1 MSLLTVKDLGKSF
14 GGVKAVDG
22 ITFEIAAGEL
32 LALIGPNGAGK
43 STTFNMLNG
52 QLQAD
57 RGSIRF
63 AGQELLGLAPREIW
77 RLGVGRTFQIAETFS
92 SLTVIENV
100 QMALLSHAGRIF
112 SFFKAARLHERERA
126 LELLE
131 QVGMASQAERPCSAL
146 AYSDVKRVELAI
158 ALANRPR
165 LLLMDEP
172 TAGMAPKERNALMTL
187 TKKLVIE
194 QQIAV
199 LFTEHSMDVVFAHAD
214 RMIVLARGRLIA
226 RGVPDDIRK
235 DAKVQEVYFGS
246 GATFEDEIAVST
258 AKVQAQIT
266 EQAAQGLSNVQTTE
280 EPSQSPLNVH
290 ALTAA
295 KTGAR
300 EARLARAAHEEFS
313 APNQAELLLSVQYLC
328 AWYGAAQILYDVNI
342 QVKRGEVVA
351 LMGRNGAGKSTTMK
365 ALMGLLEKRS
375 GMLQFMGSDISKDAA
390 HRIAASGLGY
400 VPEDRR
406 IFTDLT
412 VLENLEVGRQKAR
425 VWPDG
430 VAAPAWT
437 VQQLFTL
444 FPNLGEMPKRPGG
457 QMSGGEQQMLT
468 VARSLMGNP
477 YLVLLDEPSE
487 GVAPVIVEQMVQ
499 MILALKKQ
507 GVSILLSEQNLHF
520 ARLVCDRAY
529 VLEKGQIRFSGT
541 MAELDSDE
549 HVRQTYLNV

>member
-22 ITFEIAAGEL
+22 ISFELESGEL

-43 STTFNMLNG
+43 STTFNMVNG

-57 RGSIRF
+57 RGSIQF
-63 AGQELLGLAPREIW
+63 AGKELVGLAPREIW

-100 QMALLSHAGRIF
+100 QMALLSHAGQVF
-112 SFFKAARLHERERA
+112 SFFKTARAHERTRA

-131 QVGMASQAERPCSAL
+131 QVGMASQADRPCSAL

-172 TAGMAPKERNALMTL
+172 TAGMAPKERNALMVL
-187 TKKLVIE
+187 TKKLVLE

-226 RGVPDDIRK
+226 QGKADDIRK

-246 GATFEDEIAVST
+246 GATFEGEASGAGQGTDNSNKGLPGA
-258 AKVQAQIT
+258 
-266 EQAAQGLSNVQTTE
+266 QAAHDVHNGLI
-280 EPSQSPLNVH
+280 
-290 ALTAA
+290 AA
-295 KTGAR
+295 PIVEDVYTDVSAR
-300 EARLARAAHEEFS
+300 GETQ
-313 APNQAELLLSVQYLC
+313 PLLSVQSLK
-328 AWYGAAQILYDVNI
+328 AWYGAAQILYDVNFE
-342 QVKRGEVVA
+342 VKRGEVVA

-365 ALMGLLEKRS
+365 TLMGLLEKRI
-375 GMLQFMGSDISKDAA
+375 GDVQFMGRDISKEAS

-425 VWPDG
+425 LWPDG
-430 VAAPAWT
+430 SAAPTWT

-444 FPNLGEMPKRPGG
+444 FPNLGEMPRRPGG

-499 MILALKKQ
+499 MILELKKQ

-541 MAELDSDE
+541 MTELDANE
-549 HVRQTYLNV
+549 HVRQTYLSV